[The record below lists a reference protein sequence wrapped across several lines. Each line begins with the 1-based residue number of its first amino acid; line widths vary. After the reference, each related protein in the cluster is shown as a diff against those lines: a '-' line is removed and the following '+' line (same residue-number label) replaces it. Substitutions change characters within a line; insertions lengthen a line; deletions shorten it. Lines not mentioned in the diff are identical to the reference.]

1 MKAMLAGAMA
11 FGGILTFATTAV
23 LAANSV
29 NVTGAVVVDPAANP
43 NLVAVPYPGYIL
55 YSGHEAELPVSNCY
69 WTRMPIYDPSRN
81 VIGWRG
87 RPVAVCPQRRISAQA
102 E

>member
-1 MKAMLAGAMA
+1 MKAMLAGAT
-11 FGGILTFATTAV
+11 FGGILTFAATAV
-23 LAANSV
+23 LAASSV

-43 NLVAVPYPGYIL
+43 NLVAVPYPGYIV
-55 YSGHEAELPVSNCY
+55 YSGHEAEVPASNCY